1 MAKSSKSEKSDRRQ
15 VIDDIRRKQKS
26 AEKRQGRAIVGVCVL
41 VALVI
46 VGAAAYSPIKTAIE
60 KSRYSG
66 KDLADIG
73 ADADVCGEITEK
85 EATGSGDHVP
95 SAQQVTYEDAPPAFG
110 SHWNEAG
117 LAPAPITDRYYTADS
132 RPELESLVHNLE
144 HGYTI
149 LWYDETA
156 ADDSGEI
163 AAIKAMAA
171 TLDANDTNQR
181 LKFKATPW
189 TEADTEETGKGF
201 PKGQHI
207 AFTHWRNDAA
217 ASKSYGVWQY
227 CSEASGAALKD
238 FMEKYPFTDSP
249 EPFVY

>member
-1 MAKSSKSEKSDRRQ
+1 MAKSSKSDKSDRRQ
-15 VIDDIRRKQKS
+15 VIDEIRRKQKG
-26 AEKRQGRAIVGVCVL
+26 AEKRQGRAIVGICVL
-41 VALVI
+41 VALLI
-46 VGAAAYSPIKTAIE
+46 VGAAAYNPVKTAID
-60 KSRYSG
+60 KARYSG

-73 ADADVCGEITEK
+73 ASADVCGKITEK
-85 EATGSGDHVP
+85 EATGSGEHVDKT
-95 SAQQVTYEDAPPAFG
+95 QQVTYEDAPPAFG

-117 LAPAPITDRYYTADS
+117 LAPAPITDRYYTDDT

-156 ADDSGEI
+156 AEDSGEI

-181 LKFKATPW
+181 FKFKAAPW
-189 TEADTEETGKGF
+189 TDEDTKETGKGF

-207 AFTHWRNDAA
+207 AFTHWRNDAPA
-217 ASKSYGVWQY
+217 QKSYGAWQY
-227 CSEASGAALKD
+227 CSEASGDALKK
-238 FMEKYPFTDSP
+238 FMTKYPFNDAP
-249 EPFVY
+249 EPFVP

>member
-41 VALVI
+41 VALLI

-60 KSRYSG
+60 KARYSG

-73 ADADVCGEITEK
+73 ASADVCGEITEK
-85 EATGSGDHVP
+85 EATGSGDHVDK
-95 SAQQVTYEDAPPAFG
+95 SQQVTYEDAPPAFG

-181 LKFKATPW
+181 LKFKAAPW
-189 TEADTEETGKGF
+189 TEADTKETGKGF

-217 ASKSYGVWQY
+217 ASKSYGAWQY